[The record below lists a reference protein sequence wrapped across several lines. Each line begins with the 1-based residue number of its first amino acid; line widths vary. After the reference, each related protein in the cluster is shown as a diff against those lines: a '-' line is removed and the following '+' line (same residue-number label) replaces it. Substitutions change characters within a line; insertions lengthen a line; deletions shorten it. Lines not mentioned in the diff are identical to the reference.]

1 MRLSTKWIWITG
13 ASSGIGRALAVE
25 CARRDANLVLLARNE
40 AGLQETKS
48 LCTGKGEK
56 VIQQMDLESNTSM
69 EEAANIL
76 LSRHI
81 PIDILINNGGISQR
95 SFALDTTEATGRRIF
110 DINYFGTIY
119 FTKLLL
125 PEMIKNGHGHIA
137 VTTSLVGHIGS
148 PKRTTYAASKHAL
161 HGYFDS
167 LRAELFDSNIKVT
180 LMCPGFIRTNISL
193 SAVTGDGTQQN
204 MMDEKTGNGMDPA
217 RLAVKAING
226 IEREKEEIYIGG
238 VEILAIYL
246 KRFVPGIFSKILR
259 KAKVT

>member
-1 MRLSTKWIWITG
+1 MKLSNRWIWITG
-13 ASSGIGRALAVE
+13 ASSGIGRAMAIE
-25 CARRDANLVLLARNE
+25 CAKRDANLVLLARSE
-40 AGLQETKS
+40 VGLQETKS
-48 LCTGKGEK
+48 LCQGAGEK
-56 VIQQMDLESNTSM
+56 VIQQMDLESQTSM
-69 EEAANIL
+69 DDAVNIL

-95 SFALDTTEATGRRIF
+95 SLAMDTTDETGRKIF
-110 DINYFGTIY
+110 EINFFGTIY
-119 FTKLLL
+119 FTKLVL
-125 PEMIKNGHGHIA
+125 PEMINSGHGHIA
-137 VTTSLVGHIGS
+137 VTSSLVGYIGS

-167 LRAELFDSNIKVT
+167 LRAELYDSNIKIT
-180 LMCPGFIRTNISL
+180 LICPGFIRTNISM
-193 SAVTGDGTQQN
+193 SAVMGDGTQQN
-204 MMDEKTGNGMDPA
+204 TMDEKTGNGMDPA

>member
-1 MRLSTKWIWITG
+1 
-13 ASSGIGRALAVE
+13 
-25 CARRDANLVLLARNE
+25 
-40 AGLQETKS
+40 
-48 LCTGKGEK
+48 
-56 VIQQMDLESNTSM
+56 
-69 EEAANIL
+69 
-76 LSRHI
+76 
-81 PIDILINNGGISQR
+81 
-95 SFALDTTEATGRRIF
+95 
-110 DINYFGTIY
+110 
-119 FTKLLL
+119 
-125 PEMIKNGHGHIA
+125 MIKNGHGHIA